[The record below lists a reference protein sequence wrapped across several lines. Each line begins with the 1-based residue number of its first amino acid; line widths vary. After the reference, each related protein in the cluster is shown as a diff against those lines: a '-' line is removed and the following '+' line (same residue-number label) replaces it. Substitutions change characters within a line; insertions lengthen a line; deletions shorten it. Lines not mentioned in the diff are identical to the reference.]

1 MLQAQNRRMWKRLNN
16 VKLRSDRFFSE
27 RIMGK
32 YVGMR
37 NRYPAMPQI
46 VFGDKASQ
54 SFSFRLNLLLS
65 FPMQVMNRY
74 SLYRKDIHTS
84 FHQKISSAP
93 VFSGALRQGFERKG
107 VAWNLSAARGAVTA
121 SFRQGYAMTAA
132 GAVPQTSHSFVNNQ
146 SAMFRVLLPSAL
158 LRGQREERMRYA
170 GETRHKR
177 FFASLAEKYIRLVHR
192 TFVDQ
197 ISGRQV
203 IRKEE
208 LMRRHET
215 PVFAFLPE
223 TAGIH
228 ATPGRSRGSLATQAR
243 ELIFR
248 GTDTIG
254 REIND
259 LKRIVKKTED
269 QVREKVAHQVR
280 DMMNDQDRKVDVGSL
295 TLQVYRNIERMIR
308 LERERRGM

>member
-54 SFSFRLNLLLS
+54 SFSFRLNMLLS
-65 FPMQVMNRY
+65 FPMQVLNRY
-74 SLYRKDIHTS
+74 SLYRKNIHTS
-84 FHQKISSAP
+84 FHQQISSAP

-107 VAWNLSAARGAVTA
+107 VAWNLSAARGAITA

-132 GAVPQTSHSFVNNQ
+132 GEVQQASRVVSNQ
-146 SAMFRVLLPSAL
+146 SAMFRVLSPAAL

-177 FFASLAEKYIRLVHR
+177 FLASLDEKYIRLVHR

-197 ISGRQV
+197 ISKRQG
-203 IRKEE
+203 ILRKQLE
-208 LMRRHET
+208 RRHET
-215 PVFAFLPE
+215 PVFALRPE
-223 TAGIH
+223 TAGIP
-228 ATPGRSRGSLATQAR
+228 ATPGRNRGSLTEQAR

-280 DMMNDQDRKVDVGSL
+280 EMMNDQDRKVDVGSL